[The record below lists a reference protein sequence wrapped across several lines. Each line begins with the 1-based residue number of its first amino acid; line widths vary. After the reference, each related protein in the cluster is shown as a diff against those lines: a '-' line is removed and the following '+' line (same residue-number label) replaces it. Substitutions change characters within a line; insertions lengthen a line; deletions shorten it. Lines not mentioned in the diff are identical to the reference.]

1 MENTR
6 KIYTITILLAL
17 AGVLVSL
24 IVSCF
29 AGGMAGYWIASR
41 QTRGGAE
48 ELVRELQ
55 EQVEI
60 RRFEPLVP
68 PEIFEEEFE
77 PFRERLSGAVI
88 LYVEP
93 NSPAD
98 SAGLEEGDV
107 ITAVDGRA
115 VDMNHPLDQLLQRY
129 KPGDIVEITY
139 QRGDREHEV
148 RVRLGQHPEKKNR
161 AYLGIE
167 FMPLFIPFFERP
179 ED

>member
-1 MENTR
+1 MENKR
-6 KIYTITILLAL
+6 KTYTITVLIAL

-24 IVSCF
+24 VVSCF
-29 AGGMAGYWIASR
+29 AGGIAGYWMSNR
-41 QTRGGAE
+41 QAREITE

-60 RRFEPLVP
+60 RRSESIVP
-68 PEIFEEEFE
+68 PELYEEEFE

-88 LYVEP
+88 LHVEAGG
-93 NSPAD
+93 PAD
-98 SAGLEEGDV
+98 SAGLEEEDV

-115 VDMNHPLDQLLQRY
+115 VERNHPVDQLLQRY
-129 KPGDIVEITY
+129 KPGDSVQITY
-139 QRGDREHEV
+139 WRDDQEHEV
-148 RVRLGQHPEKKNR
+148 RVRLGQHSEKKNK

-167 FMPLFIPFFERP
+167 FMPFFEEP

>member
-1 MENTR
+1 MENKR
-6 KIYTITILLAL
+6 KIYTITVLIAL
-17 AGVLVSL
+17 TGVMASL

-29 AGGMAGYWIASR
+29 AGGIAGYWMGSR
-41 QTRGGAE
+41 QARGVAE
-48 ELVRELQ
+48 ELIRELQ

-60 RRFEPLVP
+60 RRFEPIVP

-77 PFRERLSGAVI
+77 PFRERSFGAVV

-107 ITAVDGRA
+107 ITAVNGQA
-115 VDMNHPLDQLLQRY
+115 VERNHPLDQLLQRY
-129 KPGDIVEITY
+129 KPGDIVEVAY
-139 QRGDREHEV
+139 QRDDREHEV

-167 FMPLFIPFFERP
+167 FMPLFMPFFERP

>member
-1 MENTR
+1 MEDKR
-6 KIYTITILLAL
+6 KLYTIMILITL
-17 AGVLVSL
+17 AGVLVSV
-24 IVSCF
+24 ITSCF
-29 AGGMAGYWIASR
+29 AGGIAGYWIANR
-41 QTRGGAE
+41 QTRDADEVIE
-48 ELVRELQ
+48 ELLREQ
-55 EQVEI
+55 EEMRLI
-60 RRFEPLVP
+60 EPIVP
-68 PEIFEEEFE
+68 PELLEEELE
-77 PFRERLSGAVI
+77 SFRERFSGAMI

-93 NSPAD
+93 DGAAD

-115 VDMNHPLDQLLQRY
+115 VESNHPLDQLLQRY

-139 QRGDREHEV
+139 WRGDREHQV

-167 FMPLFIPFFERP
+167 FMTVFMPFFEGP

>member
-6 KIYTITILLAL
+6 KIYTITVLIAL

-29 AGGMAGYWIASR
+29 AGGIAGYWMGSR
-41 QTRGGAE
+41 QARGGSE

-60 RRFEPLVP
+60 RRFEPIVP

-77 PFRERLSGAVI
+77 PFRERLSGAVV

-93 NSPAD
+93 GSPAD
-98 SAGLEEGDV
+98 EAGLEEEDV

-115 VDMNHPLDQLLQRY
+115 VERNHPLDQLLQRY
-129 KPGDIVEITY
+129 KPGDIVEIAY

-167 FMPLFIPFFERP
+167 FMPLFTPFFERP